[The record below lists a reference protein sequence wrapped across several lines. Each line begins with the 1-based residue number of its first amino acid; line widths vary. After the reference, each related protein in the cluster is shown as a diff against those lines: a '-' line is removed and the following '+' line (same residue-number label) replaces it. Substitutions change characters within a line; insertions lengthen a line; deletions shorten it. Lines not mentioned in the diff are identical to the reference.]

1 MIADNLGSKN
11 LHAPGDPDKVE
22 VREVGRRGVAGTT
35 LGQDRSE
42 FLTSD
47 QNRIR
52 IVLTWVVYRPSDA
65 QILPELGVAS
75 VANFQTSFQVDP
87 GTAEAIDELKGVFGV
102 TSNTAVIRKAIA
114 LARVAARNSH
124 AEDRTVTLV
133 GKDGLPLKISLAG

>member
-1 MIADNLGSKN
+1 M
-11 LHAPGDPDKVE
+11 
-22 VREVGRRGVAGTT
+22 
-35 LGQDRSE
+35 
-42 FLTSD
+42 
-47 QNRIR
+47 
-52 IVLTWVVYRPSDA
+52 
-65 QILPELGVAS
+65 
-75 VANFQTSFQVDP
+75 ANFQTSFQVDP